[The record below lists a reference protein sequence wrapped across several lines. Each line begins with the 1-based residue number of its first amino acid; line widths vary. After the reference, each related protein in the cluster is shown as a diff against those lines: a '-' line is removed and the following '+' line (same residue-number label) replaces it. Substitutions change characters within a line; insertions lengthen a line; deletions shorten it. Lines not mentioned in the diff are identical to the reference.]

1 MHFNLF
7 TTTVAALAA
16 SLVSA
21 GPIQPRA
28 DDVQPAFSGVL
39 QSPTAGSSVAIGSNI
54 TFSYTPN
61 PDSATPHYGELLQSL
76 DVGLQGPA
84 PIVID
89 PYQFAPFGI
98 LELATGLSPW
108 GPGPAVNASLTVPSS
123 LVYKPGQYFLI
134 VTEHQ
139 IAAYTE
145 NALPYRVQT
154 YNISIEVTEQASE

>member
-1 MHFNLF
+1 MKSRSSCRHQTVSSCSERSCFLLSRHPSALKKSLTMHFNLF

-61 PDSATPHYGELLQSL
+61 VSHFGACGSSQESARFSRFLRLTDLLADRSLPRSPTRRRLTMASSCSPSTSDSKARRRS
-76 DVGLQGPA
+76 
-84 PIVID
+84 
-89 PYQFAPFGI
+89 
-98 LELATGLSPW
+98 
-108 GPGPAVNASLTVPSS
+108 
-123 LVYKPGQYFLI
+123 
-134 VTEHQ
+134 
-139 IAAYTE
+139 
-145 NALPYRVQT
+145 
-154 YNISIEVTEQASE
+154 